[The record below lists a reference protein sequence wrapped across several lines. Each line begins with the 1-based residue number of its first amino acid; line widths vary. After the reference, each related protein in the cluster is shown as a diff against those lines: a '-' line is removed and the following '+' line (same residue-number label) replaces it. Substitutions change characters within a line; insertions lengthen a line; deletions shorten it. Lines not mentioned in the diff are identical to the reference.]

1 MTHLLLNWISRYS
14 TANTDRWIYSL
25 GSWRSLDFTL
35 FQSTGPSS
43 LVDVSLRVSMEDGY
57 QLRNEERLYFFF
69 TNTVIMKSYCQDNS
83 HLLTEISTYTIE
95 WLQIN
100 ESVKQFIYPETKLN
114 SHWCIVYNEWWILFL
129 TSLCNF
135 YCYGITSWEIRAT
148 EVRLIYKILRKVEHG

>member
-1 MTHLLLNWISRYS
+1 
-14 TANTDRWIYSL
+14 
-25 GSWRSLDFTL
+25 
-35 FQSTGPSS
+35 
-43 LVDVSLRVSMEDGY
+43 
-57 QLRNEERLYFFF
+57 
-69 TNTVIMKSYCQDNS
+69 MKSYCQDNS

-100 ESVKQFIYPETKLN
+100 ESVKQFIYLETKLN

-129 TSLCNF
+129 TSLFNF